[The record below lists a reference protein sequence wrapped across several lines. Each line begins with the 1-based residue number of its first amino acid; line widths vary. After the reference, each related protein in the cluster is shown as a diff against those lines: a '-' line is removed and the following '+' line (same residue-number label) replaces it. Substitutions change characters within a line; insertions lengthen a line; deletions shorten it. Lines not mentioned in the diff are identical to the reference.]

1 MGTGLPTQ
9 PQPGRMTPCATNGV
23 APPPSPIRYDTRG
36 SPISPS
42 NVPACLAASSGF
54 WKTRYTLLV
63 LNLVGLAISYA
74 TRVNLSMAIVDMVN
88 NTALREIYSSEVDT
102 ELENLGIADW
112 ADRKD
117 GHFIWDRQQQGEL
130 LAAYYYGYAAGHIP
144 GGVMADRFGGKI
156 VFGLG
161 IFISSI
167 LTILTPASAWA
178 GYYVL
183 FANRIGQGFILGGV
197 IPAIQTVICRW
208 APDHERSKFSVI
220 YVGVFGGTLIS
231 MALTGALC
239 VTSVGWPLAFY
250 FFGGVGL
257 LWCLPWCF
265 YVADSPAQHKHIDPA
280 ERYFIEANIQ
290 SSAKKKLP
298 IPWKSILTSPVLW
311 AFAALFV
318 TLDWTYYLLIT
329 SLPQY
334 VANVLHF
341 NIESNGLLSAI
352 PQIAA
357 VVGSLL
363 FGWLG
368 DPWFR
373 KGYISKLNGFRLVNG
388 LNTLVPAATLIV
400 VTLVDDTAVVV
411 TMLAISGFC
420 LSTYCA
426 APYMNMQTTSPNYS
440 GTMTGIVNSIANLTG
455 IAVPYVVGAFTNAD
469 RTRSGWDA
477 VFYLSAGLA
486 VAGYT
491 IYATCTRAEEQPWNT
506 PPPDEQPKENCERGI
521 DNMIFD
527 GDQRSPSS
535 SIKANHHTVENT
547 TLSSITANQHTE
559 DSTTSSPIKANQ
571 HAVDSTTSVPVL

>member
-1 MGTGLPTQ
+1 MLPLQGNVTGAKDLVENCSQ
-9 PQPGRMTPCATNGV
+9 
-23 APPPSPIRYDTRG
+23 IRYDTRG

-117 GHFIWDRQQQGEL
+117 GHFIWDRQEQGEL

-144 GGVMADRFGGKI
+144 GGVMADRFG
-156 VFGLG
+156 
-161 IFISSI
+161 
-167 LTILTPASAWA
+167 
-178 GYYVL
+178 
-183 FANRIGQGFILGGV
+183 
-197 IPAIQTVICRW
+197 
-208 APDHERSKFSVI
+208 
-220 YVGVFGGTLIS
+220 GVFGGTLIS

-265 YVADSPAQHKHIDPA
+265 YVADSPAQHRHIDPA

-373 KGYISKLNGFRLVNG
+373 KGYISKLNGFRLING

-426 APYMNMQTTSPNYS
+426 GPYMNMQTTTPNYS
-440 GTMTGIVNSIANLTG
+440 GTVTGIVNSIANLTG

-477 VFYLSAGLA
+477 VFYMSAGLA

-547 TLSSITANQHTE
+547 TTSSITTNQHTE

-571 HAVDSTTSVPVL
+571 HAVDSTSVPVV